1 MQLGE
6 QHVAIGKTP
15 KIKFIQIGKREHF
28 YLCKVYFYSSD
39 DKTSMGTSVMFCRV
53 LSMFFKFYLF
63 YLNYI
68 ITHETQRNYE
78 IVKVNYKLFKNK

>member
-39 DKTSMGTSVMFCRV
+39 GKTSMGTSVMFCRE
-53 LSMFFKFYLF
+53 LSMFLKCYTFFLSYAR
-63 YLNYI
+63 NA
-68 ITHETQRNYE
+68 RNYD
-78 IVKVNYKLFKNK
+78 FKKNI